1 MHQFDWLCDMYRCVM
16 SPTPGIYWVELGLIN
31 NYKKPQLW
39 LVLLRYSANVASVFP
54 WVITTTIFVPPAN
67 NIEIV
72 NNVVKNVLA
81 SKNIKKGKSILGASP
96 KLDKKKIKNLRA
108 KKANSQKFKQKKQHL
123 CHHCGVA
130 GHTWPNCYKWLA
142 TQQSNVLI
150 VSGNQNQFPSSFSPL
165 GDLLKALMF
174 LSNLNGFNFS
184 PLPPVQGFTQRKGS
198 SKLWKENGFKWFYH
212 ISFFLLVFVFALHV
226 CFPFMFW
233 VSLVLCFTLFNMFLF
248 FFSFV
253 YFFFHIKIKKNW
265 KIKKIQKQCVFCVH
279 WYLCILDGYWNN
291 FF

>member
-1 MHQFDWLCDMYRCVM
+1 MPQFDWLCDMYRRLM
-16 SPTPGIYWVELGLIN
+16 RPTPGIKWVELGFIN
-31 NYKKPQLW
+31 NYKKRQLW
-39 LVLLRYSANVASVFP
+39 LVLLRHSANVASVFP

-67 NIEIV
+67 NIETV
-72 NNVVKNVLA
+72 NNFVKNELA
-81 SKNIKKGKSILGASP
+81 SENIKKGKSILGASP

-108 KKANSQKFKQKKQHL
+108 KKANSQKLKQKKQHL
-123 CHHCGVA
+123 CHRCGVA

-174 LSNLNGFNFS
+174 LSNLNSFNSS

-212 ISFFLLVFVFALHV
+212 ISFSLLVFVFALLV

-248 FFSFV
+248 VFSFV
-253 YFFFHIKIKKNW
+253 YFFFHIKINK
-265 KIKKIQKQCVFCVH
+265 
-279 WYLCILDGYWNN
+279 
-291 FF
+291 